1 MQQQEY
7 IWFIIPGY
15 SSYDMNIY
23 TGKVRSHKHPNKMTH
38 HIMKEND
45 DGEVTLVDDY
55 GKSKRISVLKL
66 YNMTFNSGL
75 ERQPRMGDELRLG
88 HMRKVNRKYDSNV
101 DILNGTYIPLEE
113 KKDPRDQIAFSGF
126 LDAISPTTEE
136 TKPTTKPFIINPK

>member
-1 MQQQEY
+1 MENY
-7 IWFIIPGY
+7 EWYIIPGY

-55 GKSKRISVLKL
+55 GKSKRISALKL

-75 ERQPRMGDELRLG
+75 KKQPRMGNELRLG
-88 HMRKVNRKYDSNV
+88 HMRKVNRNYDGNV

-113 KKDPRDQIAFSGF
+113 KKDPKEQVVLSGF
-126 LDAISPTTEE
+126 LDAISPNTGERSM
-136 TKPTTKPFIINPK
+136 TKPFNINPK